1 MSISWQY
8 RCRIGGKQALVT
20 LVKYPALTIKQA
32 QELVPKLQI
41 SAFEKSARQCFTKR
55 LNRAKLHHI
64 LSQLPSCT
72 IAMESCSTSDYWVRA
87 CQALGHIVQ
96 LIPAQH
102 VSPFVR
108 GNKNE
113 KNDCMAIFEASRRPN
128 IRFVPVKTCH
138 QQSIL
143 ALHRY
148 RER

>member
-55 LNRAKLHHI
+55 LNRAKLHHT
-64 LSQLPSCT
+64 LSQLPSCN
-72 IAMESCSTSDYWVRA
+72 IAMESCSTSHYWGRA
-87 CQALGHIVQ
+87 CQALEHIVQ

-102 VSPFVR
+102 VTLLFAAIRMKKMIVWPFLKPVV
-108 GNKNE
+108 GLIYVLYPSKH
-113 KNDCMAIFEASRRPN
+113 AISSLF
-128 IRFVPVKTCH
+128 
-138 QQSIL
+138 
-143 ALHRY
+143 
-148 RER
+148 